1 MTSVHYPPD
10 SDKYAQKIVW
20 ELAEQV
26 IDTHEE
32 QPMASHTFSESAV
45 YNHPK
50 STEDVFFKMHI
61 CTEAWTRFMGY
72 SLKDVDTEKG
82 LTF

>member
-1 MTSVHYPPD
+1 MTSVHYPSD

-20 ELAEQV
+20 ELADEK
-26 IDTHEE
+26 
-32 QPMASHTFSESAV
+32 QPMASHTFNESAV

-72 SLKDVDTEKG
+72 SLKDVDTDIDY
-82 LTF
+82 LQ